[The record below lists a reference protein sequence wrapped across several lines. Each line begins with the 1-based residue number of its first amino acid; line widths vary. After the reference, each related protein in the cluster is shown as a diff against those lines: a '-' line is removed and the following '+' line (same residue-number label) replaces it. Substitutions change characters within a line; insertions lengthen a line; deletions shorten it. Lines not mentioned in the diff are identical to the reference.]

1 MAVSDGFRQQ
11 AALLVRAIPL
21 VAEERCFAL
30 KGGTAIN
37 LFVRDMPRLS
47 VDLDLTYLP
56 PEDRATALAHIDAAM
71 KRIGNRIRKAIPGAK
86 VTSARLKEANVV
98 SKHFVELEGV
108 TIKIEVT
115 PVLRGCVY
123 EPGMRRVSP
132 RVEDQFGF
140 AEIQVV
146 SFADLYAG
154 KLVAALDRQHPR
166 DLFDVRD
173 LLANEGIDD
182 GIRKAFI
189 AYLLSHNRPMTEVL
203 APARRDIAQEFERG
217 LAGMT
222 EDPVRLEEL
231 LQAREDL
238 IAEIVGKMPD
248 EHRRFLTTFEKGN
261 PEWELLG
268 IPQVERLP
276 AVQWRLQNLAKTDPK
291 KREQLIRN
299 LLKALGI
306 DE

>member
-1 MAVSDGFRQQ
+1 MAASDGFRQQ
-11 AALLVRAIPL
+11 AALLVRAVPL
-21 VAEERCFAL
+21 VAEEKCFAL

-47 VDLDLTYLP
+47 VDIDLTYLP
-56 PEDRATALAHIDAAM
+56 VEDRATSLAHIDVAM
-71 KRIGNRIRKAIPGAK
+71 KRIRDRIRKGIPGAK

-123 EPGMRRVSP
+123 EPEVRAVSAK
-132 RVEDQFGF
+132 VEDQFGF

-173 LLANEGIDD
+173 LLAYEGIDD
-182 GIRKAFI
+182 ELRKAFVVYI
-189 AYLLSHNRPMTEVL
+189 LSHNRPIAEVL
-203 APARRDIAQEFERG
+203 APTRQDIAQEFERG
-217 LAGMT
+217 FEGMT
-222 EDPVRLEEL
+222 ETPVKLDDL

-238 IAEIVGKMPD
+238 VAGIVGRMPD
-248 EHRRFLTTFEKGN
+248 EHRRFLASFKKGK
-261 PEWELLG
+261 PEWELLNLRN
-268 IPQVERLP
+268 VEKLP
-276 AVQWRLQNLAKTDPK
+276 AVQWKIQNLAKMDPK
-291 KREQLIRN
+291 RREELIEN
-299 LLKALGI
+299 LLRALGI
-306 DE
+306 EA